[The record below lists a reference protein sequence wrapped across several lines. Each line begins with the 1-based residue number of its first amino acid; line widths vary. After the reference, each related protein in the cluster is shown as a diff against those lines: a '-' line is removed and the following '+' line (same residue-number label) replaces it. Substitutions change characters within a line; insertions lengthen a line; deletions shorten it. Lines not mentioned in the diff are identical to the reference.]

1 MKELLNSQ
9 TQLTGSSPFKTGEFV
24 VENKPIIIRA
34 FGLEPDDLVCI
45 KSIKKTQNGP
55 SGLTNNDCGFTLPLS
70 PLITDEQDFVD
81 CGVKVCICKKQ
92 PWTVIK
98 LTGIYRLEV
107 SGSGFDTYRSV
118 TIEASEYTGTLDI
131 SCCEQCKVCL
141 PPVITYCPSQ
151 ALLDGGF
158 GFHEADPKDPAATVM
173 IAPCAGDNSVDPIW
187 IYPTAGKGH
196 TARVTDCD
204 GVLIGYGAN
213 TSSCAVVKPAPVPT
227 TIINMPSP
235 KLVAA
240 SYDSAGNITLTH
252 SDGTQVKTN
261 NFPLCV

>member
-9 TQLTGSSPFKTGEFV
+9 TQLTGLSPFKTGEFT

-55 SGLTNNDCGFTLPLS
+55 TGLTNNDCGFILPLS
-70 PLITDEQDFVD
+70 PLITGEQDFVD

-98 LTGIYRLEV
+98 LTGMYRLEV

-141 PPVITYCPSQ
+141 PEVTTYCPSQ
-151 ALLDGGF
+151 PLLDGGF
-158 GFHEADPKDPAATVM
+158 GFHIADPKDPAATVELTSC
-173 IAPCAGDNSVDPIW
+173 PGDTTTDSIW
-187 IYPTAGKGH
+187 LYPTAGKGH
-196 TARVTDCD
+196 TVKVLDCEKN
-204 GVLIGYGAN
+204 VLGYAAN
-213 TSSCAVVKPAPVPT
+213 QSNCAPPYIPQTNITFTGQKV
-227 TIINMPSP
+227 
-235 KLVAA
+235 VAA
-240 SYDSAGNITLTH
+240 GYDDNGKLTITN
-252 SDGTQVKTN
+252 SDGSIVQTANLVS
-261 NFPLCV
+261 C